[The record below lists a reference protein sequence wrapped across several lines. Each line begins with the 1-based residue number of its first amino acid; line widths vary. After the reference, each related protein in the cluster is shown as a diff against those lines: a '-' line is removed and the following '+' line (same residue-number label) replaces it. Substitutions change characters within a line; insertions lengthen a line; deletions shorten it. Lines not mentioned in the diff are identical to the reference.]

1 MKKTLIA
8 LSLAAVSSA
17 AFADVT
23 IYGQVKAGVE
33 VTKVETATSETKVV
47 TNLNDF
53 GSRIGFKG
61 HEALGDGLNA
71 IWKVESSTP
80 VSGTGETWGNR
91 QAYIGLESR
100 DFGTVRAGKMSNVLD
115 DMGTVDPWEYTGGVN
130 AIAGLGK
137 FTRTGDKELSVRYD
151 SPVFAGFSG
160 SVQYIPRDNQDSVAR
175 LTPGVTSVDQSKL
188 YVGLNYEQ
196 AGFFG
201 KYGYGYAKN
210 AVAGVAG
217 KDAHVHRVEAG
228 YDANNLF
235 VAVGYQYDKG
245 FTDVDPKK
253 GEEAFK
259 GQELAVT
266 AAYRFGNVTP
276 KLSYA
281 NGFSAKNFA
290 GKKLDKLEYQQVIAG
305 VDYDFSK
312 RTTAFAQV
320 GYLDQ
325 GKAKAD
331 KVKGT
336 QGVVGLRHKF

>member
-100 DFGTVRAGKMSNVLD
+100 DFGTVRAGKMSTVLD
-115 DMGTVDPWEYTGGVN
+115 DMGTVDPWEYNGNV
-130 AIAGLGK
+130 AGLGK
-137 FTRTGDKELSVRYD
+137 FTRTAAKELSVRYD
-151 SPVFAGFSG
+151 SPAFAGFSG
-160 SVQYIPRDNQDSVAR
+160 SVQYTPRDNNDLTNGAPTR
-175 LTPGVTSVDQSKL
+175 LTPGNSGTDKSKL

-210 AVAGVAG
+210 AVVGAG

-228 YDANNLF
+228 YDANNVF

-245 FTDVDPKK
+245 FTD
-253 GEEAFK
+253 EFK
-259 GQELAVT
+259 GQEVAVT
-266 AAYRFGNVTP
+266 GAYSFGNVTP

-281 NGFSAKNFA
+281 NGFSAKDFA
-290 GKKLDKLEYQQVIAG
+290 GNKLDELKYQQVVAG

-320 GYLDQ
+320 GYLEE
-325 GKAKAD
+325 GKTAKT
-331 KVKGT
+331 KST

>member
-80 VSGTGETWGNR
+80 VSGTGNQWGNR

-100 DFGTVRAGKMSNVLD
+100 DFGTVRAGKMSTVLD
-115 DMGTVDPWEYTGGVN
+115 DMGAVDPWEYNGDV
-130 AIAGLGK
+130 AGLGK
-137 FTRTGDKELSVRYD
+137 FTRYSVKELSVRYD

-160 SVQYIPRDNQDSVAR
+160 SVQYTPRDNNDGLAR
-175 LTPGVTSVDQSKL
+175 LTPGERSVDKSKL
-188 YVGLNYEQ
+188 HVGLNYEQ

-210 AVAGVAG
+210 AVVAAG

-228 YDANNLF
+228 YDANNVF

-245 FTDVDPKK
+245 FSGTPLK
-253 GEEAFK
+253 A
-259 GQELAVT
+259 QELAVT
-266 AAYRFGNVTP
+266 GAYSFGNVTP

-281 NGFSAKNFA
+281 NGFSAKDFA
-290 GKKLDKLEYQQVIAG
+290 GNKLDEWKYQQVVAG

-320 GYLDQ
+320 GYLEQ

>member
-33 VTKVETATSETKVV
+33 VTKLENATSETKVV

-80 VSGTGETWGNR
+80 VSGDNAGWNSR
-91 QAYIGLESR
+91 QSYIGLESR

-115 DMGTVDPWEYTGGVN
+115 DMGAVDPWEYNGE
-130 AIAGLGK
+130 IAGLGK
-137 FTRTGDKELSVRYD
+137 FTRYSAKELSVRYD
-151 SPVFAGFSG
+151 SPAFAGFSG
-160 SVQYIPRDNQDSVAR
+160 SVQYTPRDNNDGLAR
-175 LTPGVTSVDQSKL
+175 LKANETTKQYGERSVDLSKL

-210 AVAGVAG
+210 RVVAAG

-245 FTDVDPKK
+245 FSGTPLK
-253 GEEAFK
+253 A
-259 GQELAVT
+259 QELAVT
-266 AAYRFGNVTP
+266 GAYSFGNVTP

-281 NGFSAKNFA
+281 NGFSAKDFA
-290 GKKLDKLEYQQVIAG
+290 GNKLDEKKYQQVVAG

-320 GYLDQ
+320 GYLEQ
-325 GKAKAD
+325 GKAA